1 VGDVAAT
8 TWVTYRQALRLFV
21 RGVTMRSAARI
32 TLVVGTWLSVM
43 NQGGQILDGRLP
55 WVKVFLNYLT
65 PFAVS
70 SLGFLAASRQ
80 RSGVGGLDSLE

>member
-43 NQGGQILDGRLP
+43 NQGGQILDGVTAYGTARP
-55 WVKVFLNYLT
+55 KS
-65 PFAVS
+65 AV
-70 SLGFLAASRQ
+70 
-80 RSGVGGLDSLE
+80 